1 MPAACRSWVMPAIGR
16 THHPVRPRRCRSAPF
31 TPANERNRAQLP
43 ERGTEESNLAL
54 RFWRPPCYRYTSPPG
69 EAAIVRA
76 RGRDASL
83 RRTPARRP
91 VRSRRA
97 PWAARGHQVAPA
109 ADAAQLLADAAPRLL
124 HDLQPARAAHEVEA
138 HER

>member
-1 MPAACRSWVMPAIGR
+1 MPAACRSWVMPAIGT

-69 EAAIVRA
+69 ERPLYERERA
-76 RGRDASL
+76 L
-83 RRTPARRP
+83 
-91 VRSRRA
+91 RRA
-97 PWAARGHQVAPA
+97 PPGRRGAARRARAALGAGALGQRRAARADPPQLVGHA
-109 ADAAQLLADAAPRLL
+109 AARLL
-124 HDLQPARAAHEVEA
+124 HDLETAGAVH
-138 HER
+138 